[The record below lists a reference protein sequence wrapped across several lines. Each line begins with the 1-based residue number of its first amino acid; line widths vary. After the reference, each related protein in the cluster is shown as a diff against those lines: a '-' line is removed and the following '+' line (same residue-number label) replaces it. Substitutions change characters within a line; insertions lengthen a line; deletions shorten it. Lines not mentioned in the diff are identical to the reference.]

1 MAGSVSC
8 RGCLRAA
15 IVGMLLVGLG
25 AGQVCAG
32 QEEDFAAAMVSY
44 RRADFSTAIPL
55 LRKVADAG
63 HAEAQAVLASMLDA
77 ADSDEEAVAYYRK
90 SAAAGNIE
98 GIFGLG
104 GMLANGEGVAK
115 DPKGARALYQRAA
128 ELGHKQ
134 AIGAMAQAYIRG
146 ELDIPEDQRKGKEA
160 LAWINRAADDGFILA
175 IETLEK
181 AYRTGDFGLPIDLQ
195 KADQLKKK
203 LLTISGAKEKKGRRR
218 GDGK

>member
-8 RGCLRAA
+8 RFCTQAVL
-15 IVGMLLVGLG
+15 IGMLVFGLG
-25 AGQVCAG
+25 VGQVGAG
-32 QEEDFAAAMVSY
+32 QEEDFAAGMVSY

-63 HAEAQAVLASMLDA
+63 HAEAQAVLASILDA

-90 SAAAGNIE
+90 SAAAGNLE

-104 GMLANGEGVAK
+104 GMLANGEGVTK
-115 DPKGARALYQRAA
+115 DVKEARALYQRAA
-128 ELGHKQ
+128 EAGHKQ

-160 LAWINRAADDGFILA
+160 LSWISRAADDGFILA
-175 IETLEK
+175 IETMEK
-181 AYRTGDFGLPIDLQ
+181 AYRTGEFGLPVDVQ
-195 KADQLKKK
+195 KADLMKKK
-203 LLTISGAKEKKGRRR
+203 LMTISGAKEKKGRRR
-218 GDGK
+218 GDAK

>member
-1 MAGSVSC
+1 
-8 RGCLRAA
+8 
-15 IVGMLLVGLG
+15 MLGLG
-25 AGQVCAG
+25 AGQACAG
-32 QEEDFAAAMVSY
+32 QEEDFASAMISY

-63 HAEAQAVLASMLDA
+63 HAEAQAVLASILDA

-90 SAAAGNIE
+90 SAAAGNLD

-104 GMLANGEGVAK
+104 SMLANGEGVAK
-115 DPKGARALYQRAA
+115 DIKEARTLYLRAA
-128 ELGHKQ
+128 NLGHKP
-134 AIGAMAQAYIRG
+134 AIGAIAQAYIRG
-146 ELDIPEDQRKGKEA
+146 ELEIPEDQRKGKEA

-181 AYRTGDFGLPIDLQ
+181 AYRTGDYDLPIDMQ

-218 GDGK
+218 GDAK